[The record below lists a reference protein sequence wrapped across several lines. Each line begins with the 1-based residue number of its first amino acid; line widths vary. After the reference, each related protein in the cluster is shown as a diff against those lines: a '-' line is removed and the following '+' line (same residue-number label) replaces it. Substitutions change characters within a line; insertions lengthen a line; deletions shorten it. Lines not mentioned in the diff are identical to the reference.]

1 MFTRSKVLLF
11 IILFGNCT
19 CTKLCY
25 YYVYLCY
32 NIVSCIN
39 ILFNNKLLLY
49 LEYNGNGFKFVV
61 LLKNLYCCLRYTFYS
76 CSHAMFVITELE

>member
-1 MFTRSKVLLF
+1 MF

-25 YYVYLCY
+25 YYMYLCY
-32 NIVSCIN
+32 NIVLCIN
-39 ILFNNKLLLY
+39 IVFNNKILLY
-49 LEYNGNGFKFVV
+49 LEYSENRFKFVV
-61 LLKNLYCCLRYTFYS
+61 SLKNRYCFLRCTFYC